1 MNRRI
6 ASISS
11 SGNPGQV
18 FGRPPSGYR
27 PGGFTLRHEFGL
39 LVRYTFGGG

>member
-1 MNRRI
+1 MSRRI

-11 SGNPGQV
+11 SGNSGQV
-18 FGRPPSGYR
+18 FGRPPSGYQ
-27 PGGFTLRHEFGL
+27 PVGFTPRREFGL